1 VSKSAALQGGSL
13 FVPLGASGSPLNLR
27 NTVARAAREQAL
39 SRETVACGNLGLTS
53 CSGSVTFDT
62 NVADNATVLPAG
74 SYFAMTFNG
83 LSGGADGN
91 TVSMNGLFRMDF
103 QTALNID
110 ALDFANAR
118 FQVTLG
124 GLSGT
129 VDGISFGPE
138 TALALYE
145 FDPRGTPTL
154 TIDGLRIQ
162 GGVSTTDA
170 QNYNVIGGTRLRTAH
185 WSNAAGYVD
194 VQFTENWIVSQGRPS
209 AGSSAIISDGNASMT
224 ISVQSSSA
232 SSVVYAVT
240 ASVNG
245 ATVAYTVTATYPAS
259 GAPTYT
265 VVATPT

>member
-1 VSKSAALQGGSL
+1 
-13 FVPLGASGSPLNLR
+13 
-27 NTVARAAREQAL
+27 
-39 SRETVACGNLGLTS
+39 
-53 CSGSVTFDT
+53 
-62 NVADNATVLPAG
+62 
-74 SYFAMTFNG
+74 M
-83 LSGGADGN
+83 
-91 TVSMNGLFRMDF
+91 
-103 QTALNID
+103 
-110 ALDFANAR
+110 
-118 FQVTLG
+118 
-124 GLSGT
+124 
-129 VDGISFGPE
+129 
-138 TALALYE
+138 
-145 FDPRGTPTL
+145 
-154 TIDGLRIQ
+154 RIQ

-224 ISVQSSSA
+224 INVQSSSA

-245 ATVAYTVTATYPAS
+245 ATVSYTVTATYPAS